1 MKINFNILAP
11 LFKRF
16 KLSNFKPPENIHT
29 MIANFTSFSRLPYLL
44 IMLVVVVGAC
54 TSEKKKEGS
63 ASSEF
68 DEASKDLKE
77 KVEKVIYSI
86 PSPSEI
92 PYIIESTG
100 ADFNP
105 NIVNK
110 LEKYES
116 YSVSQHKA
124 AFNLG
129 VYATDIGYLSSYG
142 KTQEALNYMD
152 VCMKL
157 SESIGI
163 QDAIDLEILSRFEK
177 NLGNPDSLAQ
187 ILDESIAKSDE
198 YLQQNERNN
207 VAALIIGGTF
217 VEGLYIATQ
226 IISTYPKDILADDQ
240 RMVVL
245 TPIIRLVVKQN
256 ESLKDMISLLKGIDN
271 KDEWIEATIN
281 SLEELQESYESFEPE
296 EKISSGKGNELLSD
310 KTLQLLTKQ
319 IASIRENV
327 IY

>member
-1 MKINFNILAP
+1 
-11 LFKRF
+11 
-16 KLSNFKPPENIHT
+16 
-29 MIANFTSFSRLPYLL
+29 MIAHVLRFSRLPYFLF
-44 IMLVVVVGAC
+44 LVVLVVAAAC

-68 DEASKDLKE
+68 DAASKDLRE
-77 KVEKVIYSI
+77 KVERVIYNI
-86 PSPSEI
+86 PSPSEV
-92 PYIIESTG
+92 PYIIEGTG

-105 NIVNK
+105 NLVNK

-142 KTQEALNYMD
+142 KTQESLNYMD

-163 QDAIDLEILSRFEK
+163 QDAIDLNMLSRFEK
-177 NLGNPDSLAQ
+177 NLGNPDSLAK

-198 YLQQNERNN
+198 YLQENERNN
-207 VAALIIGGTF
+207 IAALVIGGTF
-217 VEGLYIATQ
+217 VEGLYVATQ
-226 IISTYPKDILADDQ
+226 IISTYPKNILADDQ
-240 RMVVL
+240 RMVIL
-245 TPIIRLVVKQN
+245 TPLIRLVVKQKD
-256 ESLKDMISLLKGIDN
+256 SLKDMILLLKSIDN

-281 SLEELQESYESFEPE
+281 SLEELHESYEDFNPE
-296 EKISSGKGNELLSD
+296 EKISEGKGNEVLND

-327 IY
+327 VY

>member
-1 MKINFNILAP
+1 
-11 LFKRF
+11 
-16 KLSNFKPPENIHT
+16 
-29 MIANFTSFSRLPYLL
+29 MIANFTSFSRLPHLL
-44 IMLVVVVGAC
+44 LVLATVVGAC

-68 DEASKDLKE
+68 DAASKDLKE
-77 KVEKVIYSI
+77 KVEKVIYNI

-163 QDAIDLEILSRFEK
+163 QDAIDLELLSRFEK
-177 NLGNPDSLAQ
+177 NLGNPDSLAD
-187 ILDESIAKSDE
+187 ILDESIARSDE

-217 VEGLYIATQ
+217 VEGLYVATQ

-245 TPIIRLVVKQN
+245 TPLIRLVVKQN
-256 ESLKDMISLLKGIDN
+256 ESLQDMISLLKGIDN

-281 SLEELQESYESFEPE
+281 SLEELQESYDSFNPE
-296 EKISSGKGNELLSD
+296 EKISAGQGNEVLND

-327 IY
+327 VY

>member
-1 MKINFNILAP
+1 
-11 LFKRF
+11 
-16 KLSNFKPPENIHT
+16 
-29 MIANFTSFSRLPYLL
+29 MIANFTSFSRLPHLL
-44 IMLVVVVGAC
+44 LVLATVVGAC

-68 DEASKDLKE
+68 DAASKDLKE
-77 KVEKVIYSI
+77 KVEKVIYNI

-163 QDAIDLEILSRFEK
+163 QDAIDLELLSRFEK
-177 NLGNPDSLAQ
+177 NLGNPDSLAD
-187 ILDESIAKSDE
+187 ILDESIARSDE
-198 YLQQNERNN
+198 YLQQNDRNN

-217 VEGLYIATQ
+217 VEGLYVATQ

-245 TPIIRLVVKQN
+245 TPLIRLVVKQN
-256 ESLKDMISLLKGIDN
+256 ESLQDMISLLKGIDN

-281 SLEELQESYESFEPE
+281 SLEELQESYDSFNPE
-296 EKISSGKGNELLSD
+296 EKISAGQGNEVLND

-327 IY
+327 VY

>member
-1 MKINFNILAP
+1 
-11 LFKRF
+11 
-16 KLSNFKPPENIHT
+16 
-29 MIANFTSFSRLPYLL
+29 MIANFTSFSRLPHLL
-44 IMLVVVVGAC
+44 LVLATVVGAC

-68 DEASKDLKE
+68 DAASKDLKE
-77 KVEKVIYSI
+77 KVEKVIYNI

-163 QDAIDLEILSRFEK
+163 QDAIDLELLSRFEK
-177 NLGNPDSLAQ
+177 NLGNPDSLAD
-187 ILDESIAKSDE
+187 ILDESIARSDE

-217 VEGLYIATQ
+217 VEGLYVATQ

-245 TPIIRLVVKQN
+245 TPLIRLVVKQN
-256 ESLKDMISLLKGIDN
+256 ESLQDMISLLKGIDN

-281 SLEELQESYESFEPE
+281 SLEELQESYASFNPE
-296 EKISSGKGNELLSD
+296 EKISAGQGNEVLND

-327 IY
+327 VY